1 MVSAAPNHNPFANTD
16 DSSCQ
21 GCTDPIANNY
31 APWAHVNIPEGGSPV
46 AWACTYTYGCMD
58 PTAFNNGCINQYVA
72 GAPDPTGPG
81 GCAQT
86 DGVNKHEV
94 GACTYLACMDPN
106 ALNYPG
112 STLPGA
118 TVPLEDSFGN
128 TTSIS
133 QYVFSSWAPCI
144 YPEEFDA

>member
-1 MVSAAPNHNPFANTD
+1 MFLSFGTGGPSALTSNVTLNLDFDEVPPTFGCNDPAADNYDSTATID
-16 DSSCQ
+16 D
-21 GCTDPIANNY
+21 
-31 APWAHVNIPEGGSPV
+31 GS
-46 AWACTYTYGCMD
+46 CTY
-58 PTAFNNGCINQYVA
+58 PV
-72 GAPDPTGPG
+72 PG
-81 GCAQT
+81 
-86 DGVNKHEV
+86 
-94 GACTYLACMDPN
+94 CMDPN

-133 QYVFSSWAPCI
+133 QYVFSSWVPCI